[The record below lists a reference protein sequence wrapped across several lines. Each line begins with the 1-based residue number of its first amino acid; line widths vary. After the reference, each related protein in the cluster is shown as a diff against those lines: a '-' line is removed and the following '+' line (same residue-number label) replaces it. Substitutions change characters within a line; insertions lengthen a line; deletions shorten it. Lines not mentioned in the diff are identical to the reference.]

1 MPRALVIKTG
11 TMSGMVHCLSAV
23 SEAKQH
29 CPDIEFDWVAEE
41 RYVAIP
47 LLSPAVNKV
56 YRVGID
62 RARGRPWDLSSWDD
76 FLRQISSVGDER
88 YDFIIDAQ
96 GARHSA
102 LIAAKVKVGEGGRW
116 GFGHGSSSSM
126 LASLGLDHA
135 VDVPYERH
143 AVERQRRLFSEVFGY
158 TLEERPLSGSMVA
171 IGIMAKEFA
180 EVCGRIGAAPHDS
193 PNWVVFVV
201 NSGRK
206 TKTWSEHRWVALG
219 KALRRRGLSP
229 VIPAYG
235 ENDRRECLAIA
246 KASEGRMLP
255 TMGLRDLA
263 GILQHAK
270 AVVGVDTGL
279 THWAAGMGQNTVGLM
294 TGSSTQRFHVDWA
307 RRGLTL
313 AGDDIRPKSVLR
325 ALTEMGV
332 LPKGEPLDGGDD

>member
-1 MPRALVIKTG
+1 MPKALVIKTG

-23 SEAKQH
+23 AEAKQQR
-29 CPDIEFDWVAEE
+29 PDLEIDWVAEE
-41 RYVAIP
+41 RLAAIP

-76 FLRQISSVGDER
+76 FLRQLSAVGDER
-88 YDFIIDAQ
+88 YDYVIDAQ

-102 LIAAKVKVGEGGRW
+102 LIAAKVKTGDGGRW
-116 GFGHGSSSSM
+116 GFGQGSSSSM
-126 LASLGLDHA
+126 LASLPLDHT

-143 AVERQRRLFSEVFGY
+143 AVERQRTLFSKALGY
-158 TLEERPLSGSMVA
+158 TCLDRPLSGSMVA
-171 IGIMAKEFA
+171 IGVMAKEFA
-180 EVCGRIGAAPHDS
+180 EVCGRIGASPHES

-219 KALRRRGLSP
+219 KALKRRGLSP

-246 KASEGRMLP
+246 RASEGRLLP
-255 TMGLRDLA
+255 TLSLRDLA
-263 GILQHAK
+263 GVLQHAR

-279 THWAAGMGQNTVGLM
+279 THWAAGMGQNTVALM
-294 TGSSTQRFHVDWA
+294 TGSVSDRFHVDWTH
-307 RRGLTL
+307 RGMTL
-313 AGDDIRPKSVLR
+313 SGDDIHHKFILR

-332 LPKGEPLDGGDD
+332 LPKGEPLDGEDS